1 MMEKKVYVLVK
12 VVSDL
17 VAIIQKMADDL
28 EYQRIAK
35 EVYTVQLEALQ
46 ATLDELRAS

>member
-1 MMEKKVYVLVK
+1 MEKKVYVLVK

-17 VAIIQKMADDL
+17 LGIVQKMADDL

-46 ATLDELRAS
+46 STLDELRAS